1 MAKAKD
7 LYAILGLQRTA
18 TPDDIRKAYRKL
30 ARQHHPD
37 VNPGSKPAEERFKDI
52 SLAHDVLANADK
64 RKLYD
69 EFGAESLQSG
79 FDPQRAREYRRWAES
94 GHGFSFRREGGGAGS
109 GGAAGAADF
118 GFGEWPPRGGR
129 RRAAPEDERDF
140 GDILREMFGGGGG
153 RAEPAEEVGP
163 RDVEYPIEVDFLDAL
178 KGTKTAVTVR
188 RPVPCTTCKG
198 SGRVGRRGCTECG
211 GSGTVEKREKL
222 NVTIPAGVGEG
233 ARVRVAG
240 KGGIGPAGAAGD
252 LYFVVK
258 VRPHPVLQR
267 DGQDLSIEVPITVS
281 EAVLGATITVPTP
294 QGPVQ
299 LKVPPGSQS
308 GQRLRLRGRG
318 APDPKGGAAG
328 DLYVRL
334 MVQVPRNGGARGLEE
349 ALAAIERAYGENPR
363 AHLEL

>member
-7 LYAILGLQRTA
+7 LYAILGVSRTA
-18 TPDDIRKAYRKL
+18 SPDEIRKAYRKL

-37 VNPGSKPAEERFKDI
+37 LNPGNKQAEERFKDI
-52 SLAHDVLANADK
+52 SLAYDVLSSPEK

-79 FDPQRAREYRRWAES
+79 FDPERARAYRRWAES
-94 GHGFSFRREGGGAGS
+94 GQGFSFRRTSAGPQGMGGF
-109 GGAAGAADF
+109 DF

-129 RRAAPEDERDF
+129 RRPVEEERDF
-140 GDILREMFGGGGG
+140 GDILREMFGGG
-153 RAEPAEEVGP
+153 RAEPAEEGSP
-163 RDVEYPIEVDFLDAL
+163 RDVEYPIEVGFMEAL
-178 KGTKTAVTVR
+178 RGTKTSVTVR
-188 RPVPCTTCKG
+188 RPVPCPTCRG
-198 SGRVGRRGCTECG
+198 AGRVGRRGCTECG

-222 NVTIPAGVGEG
+222 NVTIPAGVGDG

-240 KGGIGPAGAAGD
+240 KGGVGPGGVPGD

-258 VRPHPVLQR
+258 VRPHPVLTR
-267 DGQDLSIEVPITVS
+267 EGQDLFIDVPITVS

-299 LKVPPGSQS
+299 LKVPAGSQS
-308 GQRLRLRGRG
+308 GRRLRLRGRG
-318 APDPKGGAAG
+318 APDPKGGPPG

-334 MVQVPRNGGARGLEE
+334 MVQVPRNGSTRGLED